1 MASIDVGAPRVRQ
14 AGRARRTAHTTLATL
29 AAATALGAAACS
41 SDANGIGATDG
52 GPREAGAWTDAGSH
66 PPPGGDS
73 GAHHDA
79 GATNPTP
86 DAGAPDASAA
96 DAAASSEAGDP
107 SLPGWTLTWSDEF
120 DLPDGSGVDT
130 SKWTQETGNS
140 GWGYNH
146 ERQYYTPGTQNA
158 VIQGGSLVITA
169 TTQGASSLKCE
180 YGTCEYTS
188 ARMNTQGKFSQKYG
202 RFEARIQLPAGQGMW
217 PAFWILGDDIDQVS
231 WPQCGEV
238 DIMENVGSTP
248 STNYGS
254 LHGPGYSGGQDIT
267 GSYTMKGGTL
277 ADGYHVY
284 ALEWDASGVKFYFDD
299 VNYETR
305 GPADVPAGDTWVYDH
320 PFFVILN
327 LAVGGYWPGD
337 PDSSTKFPQ
346 TMRVDYV
353 RVYSKGP

>member
-1 MASIDVGAPRVRQ
+1 MASPYAAPTLSSARA
-14 AGRARRTAHTTLATL
+14 AGHVALAIL
-29 AAATALGAAACS
+29 AAVAAAACNVS
-41 SDANGIGATDG
+41 VGDGGTADAGHWSDAGN
-52 GPREAGAWTDAGSH
+52 H
-66 PPPGGDS
+66 PPTGSGS
-73 GAHHDA
+73 GAHDAGGGAHDA
-79 GATNPTP
+79 GPANPGP
-86 DAGAPDASAA
+86 DGGGAPGDASGGG
-96 DAAASSEAGDP
+96 DAAPSADAGDP
-107 SLPGWTLTWSDEF
+107 NLPGWTLTWHDEF

-158 VIQGGSLVITA
+158 VIQGGNLVITA
-169 TTQGASSLKCE
+169 TPKGASSLQCE

-188 ARMNTQGKFSQKYG
+188 ARMNTQGIFEQKYG
-202 RFEARIQLPAGQGMW
+202 RFEARIQLPTGQGMW
-217 PAFWILGDDIDQVS
+217 PAFWILGNDVGNVG

-277 ADGYHVY
+277 ADGFHVY
-284 ALEWDASGVKFYFDD
+284 ALEWDATGVRFYFDA

-305 GPADVPAGDTWVYDH
+305 GPADVPQGDKWVYDH
-320 PFFVILN
+320 PFFVILDF
-327 LAVGGYWPGD
+327 AVGGYWPGD
-337 PDSSTKFPQ
+337 PDGTTTFPQ